1 MFIVRSAFWLAVAYM
16 LIKPGVDF
24 DPHAAAD
31 RAMAAGQQVIVQQ
44 VAAIECDSLQC
55 FGGKA
60 VLAAAIPH
68 SPSLGTPM
76 HEPPMVQDVPYP
88 RPRLHRPG

>member
-24 DPHAAAD
+24 DPTAAD

-44 VAAIECDSLQC
+44 IAAIECDSLQC
-55 FGGKA
+55 VGGKA
-60 VLAAAIPH
+60 MLAAAIPNP
-68 SPSLGTPM
+68 PSIGKPM
-76 HEPPMVQDVPYP
+76 HVPPMVQDVPYP